1 MQRTITQHKCLHN
14 LAICLHRSC
23 NDFHYARKN
32 SVEAAYSKSNP
43 NYKATIYIAPKI
55 GAK

>member
-32 SVEAAYSKSNP
+32 SAEAAYSKSNP